1 MSTFVIELTDN
12 GEGVVIKAHAI
23 HTTEQLQSGQTVTLA
38 TQLGDCLVAHLAQRM
53 TTVGLS
59 AMAQSRTQH

>member
-1 MSTFVIELTDN
+1 MSKFVIELTDN
-12 GEGVVIKAHAI
+12 GDGVAIKAHAI

-38 TQLGDCLVAHLAQRM
+38 TQLGDCLVAHLERRM

-59 AMAQSRTQH
+59 SAVQSNNLH